1 MTPARHGEE
10 GRCWRNQEPHVEAL
24 EGTSPRP
31 AESLCPNDRRED
43 ERERGEGEGGGGG
56 RARRNTKVSRVE
68 WVVEEKIKVSYGLLD
83 QS

>member
-43 ERERGEGEGGGGG
+43 EREREGREKEKEEGGRGETRKSPEWNGLW
-56 RARRNTKVSRVE
+56 RRRSR
-68 WVVEEKIKVSYGLLD
+68 
-83 QS
+83 